1 MQTGRFGALF
11 HLMAIRPENLR
22 AAFAR
27 LLPGAEPDLP
37 GITEVVD
44 EPVPAEIRERLL
56 KGRRPAA
63 VLIPILQSGTDAP
76 LRLLL
81 TQRTAHLRDH
91 AGQISFPGGGLNPG
105 ESAVAGA
112 LREAQEEIGLNP
124 AQVDVFGQM
133 PQYQTGTGFSVSPLI
148 GFVQTPCDLVADP
161 GEVAQIF
168 DVPLDFILDPRNI
181 RQETRYYRGAWRSF
195 LAIPWSGYY
204 IWGATAGMLAQLSRI
219 VRSAG

>member
-1 MQTGRFGALF
+1 
-11 HLMAIRPENLR
+11 MAITPEALR
-22 AAFAR
+22 SAFAGFP
-27 LLPGAEPDLP
+27 PGECSGMP

-44 EPVPAEIRERLL
+44 EPVPAEVRERLL
-56 KGRRPAA
+56 TGRRSAA
-63 VLIPILQSGTDAP
+63 VLIPILQSGPQAP

-105 ESAVAGA
+105 ESATEGA

-124 AQVDVFGQM
+124 AQVEIFGQM
-133 PQYQTGTGFSVSPLI
+133 PQYHTGTGFSVSPMI
-148 GFVQTPCDLVADP
+148 GFVQTPCDLTPDP
-161 GEVAQIF
+161 GEVAEIF
-168 DVPLDFILDPRNI
+168 DVPLDFILDPRNM

-195 LAIPWSGYY
+195 LAVPWAGYY

-219 VRSAG
+219 VLADG

>member
-1 MQTGRFGALF
+1 
-11 HLMAIRPENLR
+11 MAITPEVLR

-27 LLPGAEPDLP
+27 LPPGKVSSLP
-37 GITEVVD
+37 GITEVID
-44 EPVPAEIRERLL
+44 EPVPEEVRARLAN
-56 KGRRPAA
+56 GRRPAA
-63 VLIPILQSGTDAP
+63 VLIPLLQPAPDKP
-76 LRLLL
+76 LRILL

-105 ESAVAGA
+105 ESALAGA
-112 LREAQEEIGLNP
+112 LREAQEEIGLDP
-124 AQVDVFGQM
+124 AHVDVFGQM
-133 PQYQTGTGFSVSPLI
+133 PQYHTGTGFSVAPVI
-148 GFVQTPCDLVADP
+148 GFVQTPCSLIPDP
-161 GEVAQIF
+161 GEVAEIF

-219 VRSAG
+219 VHTDR

>member
-1 MQTGRFGALF
+1 
-11 HLMAIRPENLR
+11 MAITPDVLR
-22 AAFAR
+22 TAFSG
-27 LLPGAEPDLP
+27 LSPGVASVLP

-44 EPVPAEIRERLL
+44 EPVPEEIRERLRT
-56 KGRRPAA
+56 GRRPAA
-63 VLIPILQSGTDAP
+63 VLIPILQSGPNEP

-105 ESAVAGA
+105 EGAVAGA

-124 AQVDVFGQM
+124 ARVDVFGQM
-133 PQYQTGTGFSVSPLI
+133 PQYHTGTGFSVSPMI
-148 GFVQTPCDLVADP
+148 GFVQTPCDLVPDP
-161 GEVAQIF
+161 GEVAEIF
-168 DVPLDFILDPRNI
+168 DVPLDFILDPRNM

-195 LAIPWSGYY
+195 LAVPWSGYY

-219 VRSAG
+219 VRAAG

>member
-1 MQTGRFGALF
+1 
-11 HLMAIRPENLR
+11 MAITPDVLR
-22 AAFAR
+22 TAFSG
-27 LLPGAEPDLP
+27 LPPGVASVLP

-44 EPVPAEIRERLL
+44 EPVPEEIRERLRT
-56 KGRRPAA
+56 GRRPAA
-63 VLIPILQSGTDAP
+63 VLIPILQSGPNAP

-105 ESAVAGA
+105 EGAVAGA

-124 AQVDVFGQM
+124 ARVDVFGQM
-133 PQYQTGTGFSVSPLI
+133 PQYHTGTGFSVSPMI
-148 GFVQTPCDLVADP
+148 GFVQTPCDLVPDP
-161 GEVAQIF
+161 GEVAEIF
-168 DVPLDFILDPRNI
+168 DVPLDFILDPRNM

-195 LAIPWSGYY
+195 LAVPWSGYY

-219 VRSAG
+219 IRAAG

>member
-1 MQTGRFGALF
+1 
-11 HLMAIRPENLR
+11 MAITPDVLR
-22 AAFAR
+22 TAFSG
-27 LLPGAEPDLP
+27 LPPGVVSVLP

-44 EPVPAEIRERLL
+44 EPVPEEIRERLRT
-56 KGRRPAA
+56 GRRPAA
-63 VLIPILQSGTDAP
+63 VLIPILQSGPNAP

-105 ESAVAGA
+105 EGAVAGA

-124 AQVDVFGQM
+124 ARVDVFGQM
-133 PQYQTGTGFSVSPLI
+133 PQYHTGTGFSVSPMI
-148 GFVQTPCDLVADP
+148 GFVQTPCDLIPDP
-161 GEVAQIF
+161 GEVAEIF
-168 DVPLDFILDPRNI
+168 DVPLDFILDPRNM

-195 LAIPWSGYY
+195 LAVPWSGYY

-219 VRSAG
+219 VRAAG